1 MSDRICYLST
11 YINNRQY
18 YVINLHAPTLP
29 TSEKTPSIRQDF
41 YEKLDILLHNIPN
54 RAILYLAGDFSAETG
69 SGHTTHP
76 AIVGR
81 YGKGQ
86 TNCNGEHLLDIAQMN
101 NLTITNTHFKHK
113 VAYRTAWTCSANQ
126 TLSGEKNNII
136 RNQIDYI

>member
-18 YVINLHAPTLP
+18 YVINVHAPTLP

-86 TNCNGEHLLDIAQMN
+86 TNCNGQHLLDIAQMN

-113 VAYRTAWTCSANQ
+113 VAHRTAWTCSANQ

-136 RNQIDYI
+136 RNQIDNI